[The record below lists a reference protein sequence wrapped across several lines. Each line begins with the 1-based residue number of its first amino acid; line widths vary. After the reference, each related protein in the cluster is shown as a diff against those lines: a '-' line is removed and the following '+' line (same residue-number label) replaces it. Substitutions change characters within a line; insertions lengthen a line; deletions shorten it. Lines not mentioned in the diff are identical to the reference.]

1 MKHIFFS
8 FVSALAFLACKQPAP
23 DPRRSLDCYLRY
35 DAPNGLL
42 RAEATFRDEAS
53 LPIGEVPG
61 GISLRGAALRKPRT
75 PNLPYSDEY
84 ATAFNA
90 SNLLEWE
97 SPKGT
102 KRTFSLEIAPVTG
115 FGFGSTTILRQQ
127 PATLSWEGAPLSKG
141 ESLVLMWENI
151 AARQALPMELYN
163 ASSEAKI
170 EFPAAKL
177 AELQPG
183 TWSLY
188 LVRKRLTKS
197 EIGNT
202 SLSAVTE
209 YYSHPIELQVRD

>member
-8 FVSALAFLACKQPAP
+8 IVSALAFLACSQPTP
-23 DPRRSLDCYLRY
+23 DPKRSLECYLRY

-42 RAEATFRDEAS
+42 RAEATFRDATN

-75 PNLPYSDEY
+75 THLPYSDEY
-84 ATAFNA
+84 ATAFTA

-102 KRTFSLEIAPVTG
+102 KRTFPLEIAPITA
-115 FGFGSTTILRQQ
+115 FGFGSTAISRQQ
-127 PATLSWEGAPLSKG
+127 PAELRWEGAPLSKG
-141 ESLVLMWENI
+141 ESLVLMWEN
-151 AARQALPMELYN
+151 AATRQALPMELYN

-170 EFPAAKL
+170 EFPAAKI

-188 LVRKRLTKS
+188 LVRKRLAKS

-202 SLSAVTE
+202 ALSAVTE
-209 YYSHPIELQVRD
+209 YYSHPIEMKVTD